1 MPEAQAE
8 ILAEEQARL
17 IQQRLATKHDLEKL
31 KADLERDLKEMEQK
45 LTIKLGAFLG
55 ISTIVLAALFALLT
69 TSAA

>member
-8 ILAEEQARL
+8 IFAEEQARL

-55 ISTIVLAALFALLT
+55 ISTIVLAVLFALLT

>member
-8 ILAEEQARL
+8 IPAEEQARL

-55 ISTIVLAALFALLT
+55 INTIVLAVLFALLT